1 MALTCIYIA
10 LRSENTDA
18 QVIIGPT
25 DLTREEGERD
35 EFIPCPF
42 NGDNTP
48 FWKINGTFY
57 HFTALPCP
65 FMATTSPVGL
75 VISMVD
81 RSING
86 TSFQCFAPG
95 AGSDTSV
102 MASSIGVFTVAAN
115 PLCMF
120 FSRTSIYCMCYSHHA
135 SMSMYRLAT

>member
-1 MALTCIYIA
+1 MTLLFFFYAELAALTCIIV
-10 LRSENTDA
+10 LQSQNTEA
-18 QVIIGPT
+18 QVVIAGPT
-25 DLTREEGERD
+25 NLTRAEGTRN

-42 NGDNTP
+42 DRENTP
-48 FWKINGTFY
+48 FWKINATFY

-65 FMATTSPVGL
+65 FIASTSPVGL

-120 FSRTSIYCMCYSHHA
+120 FSRTACSSPHHV
-135 SMSMYRLAT
+135 